1 MIMRPFLSALFI
13 YAFVYFAA
21 MISKLQIFK
30 AIAVI
35 SCSLCL
41 VSLVSIILPPPYGH
55 FSFIIWV
62 FALLV
67 VAYNKR
73 LHKKIWKFRNRF
85 GGNNQPLLSINVAR
99 SPARNGGIKIF
110 QARYQNPMGLIIFS
124 SK

>member
-1 MIMRPFLSALFI
+1 MIMHPFLSALFI

-30 AIAVI
+30 AIAAI
-35 SCSLCL
+35 SGSLCL
-41 VSLVSIILPPPYGH
+41 VSLVSIILPHPYGH

-73 LHKKIWKFRNRF
+73 FHKKIWKFRNRF

-99 SPARNGGIKIF
+99 SHARNEGIKKF
-110 QARYQNPMGLIIFS
+110 P
-124 SK
+124 SKIPKIRGINHFLL